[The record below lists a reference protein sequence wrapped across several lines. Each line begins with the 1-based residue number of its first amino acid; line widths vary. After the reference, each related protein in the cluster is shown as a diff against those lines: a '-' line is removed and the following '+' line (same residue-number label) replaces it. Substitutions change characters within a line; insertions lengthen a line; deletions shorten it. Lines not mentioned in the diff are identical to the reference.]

1 MRLGRGGADRRA
13 AGTCSGYRHTPPVA
27 AYRFE
32 YERAANLPPLA
43 WLADVDDGIVRV
55 RCGASVR
62 CEPGGFFE
70 GTWVGADSLGS
81 LPESTTVFGSGIV
94 ANGDDAVIVPP
105 SHPHERLYLYRDG
118 RRWQASNSLAWLL
131 IAARVRLRGDVL
143 YPPIFIAASEYVRPA
158 TAEIPTTGGPITAAV
173 YENFRLSARG
183 ALVVERRP
191 TEQPFVD
198 FADYSRRVRAALAA
212 AINAAPGYEPAIA
225 LSSGYDSTAV
235 AAIAAPLGCKHALTF
250 ALGTSGPDSGAA
262 AAERLGMRVET
273 FDRLGYRTRND
284 YPEAEFLATGMSGE
298 DVVLAS
304 MERALQRTLLLTGS
318 EEFLLKG
325 SHFRPELHR
334 GDLSWCSVTEFR
346 LRLDFIHV
354 PLLFFG
360 ATEQPSLTRIID
372 SPQMDPWRVPGKYD
386 KPIQRRLA
394 EEAGLPR
401 GSFAAVKRRASG
413 ALHGGGL
420 DEFSARGADAVR
432 AFARDHGEVVPPN
445 RRPPPRRLIR
455 GLKRVAIALRLHAVA
470 GRLEAERR
478 SWIHLDPRLG
488 SLLLRWAVD
497 TVGERYWGEPEA
509 DPTLRT

>member
-1 MRLGRGGADRRA
+1 MPW
-13 AGTCSGYRHTPPVA
+13 H
-27 AYRFE
+27 FE
-32 YERAANLPPLA
+32 YQPEPGLPPLA
-43 WLADVDDGIVRV
+43 WLAHIEAGVVRV
-55 RCGASVR
+55 RCGMSVR

-70 GTWVGADSLGS
+70 GTWVGDRSLASVPG
-81 LPESTTVFGSGIV
+81 STTLFGSGIV
-94 ANGDDAVIVPP
+94 SAGDDVVIVPP
-105 SHPHERLYLYRDG
+105 SHPHERLYLHRDG
-118 RRWQASNSLAWLL
+118 RRWLASNSLAWLL
-131 IAARVRLRGDVL
+131 IAAGVQLRNDVF
-143 YPPIFIAASEYVRPA
+143 YPPIFVAASEYVRPA

-173 YENFRLSARG
+173 YENFRLTAAG
-183 ALVVERRP
+183 ELVVERRP

-198 FADYSRRVRAALAA
+198 FADYSRRVRAALGSATA
-212 AINAAPGYEPAIA
+212 NAAPGYEMAIA

-235 AAIAAPLGCKHALTF
+235 AAMAAPLGCKQALTF

-262 AAERLGMRVET
+262 AAERLGMRVDT
-273 FDRLGYRTRND
+273 FDRLGYRAHD
-284 YPEAEFLATGMSGE
+284 DSPEAEFLATGMSGE

-304 MERALQRTLLLTGS
+304 MAPALKRKLLLTGS

-346 LRLDFIHV
+346 LRLDFIHA

-372 SPQMDPWRVPGKYD
+372 SPEMDPWRVPGRYD

-413 ALHGGGL
+413 VLHAGGL
-420 DEFSARGADAVR
+420 AEFSAAGAASVR
-432 AFARDHGEVVPPN
+432 SFARARGEVVPPN
-445 RRPPPRRLIR
+445 RRPRPRRLIR
-455 GLKRVAIALRLHAVA
+455 GLKRAAIALRLHSVA
-470 GRLEAERR
+470 DRLEAERR

-497 TVGERYWGEPEA
+497 RVGERYLGESEA
-509 DPTLRT
+509 DPTLRA